1 MPDGLDTLN
10 DEIAFM
16 YDRDDSS
23 GQAERVETEGGC
35 SAVTIPA
42 CASIQ
47 VRYPP
52 AILFGIYR
60 ASKKLWPY
68 AVQKYNHF
76 YHISLSF

>member
-1 MPDGLDTLN
+1 
-10 DEIAFM
+10 M

-47 VRYPP
+47 VTDALYPP
-52 AILFGIYR
+52 AILFGIY
-60 ASKKLWPY
+60 
-68 AVQKYNHF
+68 
-76 YHISLSF
+76 